1 MKTNMIQE
9 YYLDEKGQPKV
20 VMDQNTAR
28 DVKIAIDYFEAGLAK
43 SSYSE
48 ASQIRLTAKAIAE
61 GFLPY
66 GTEIGD
72 YAVFLNA
79 VRKKSNDLLG
89 IKEESK

>member
-28 DVKIAIDYFEAGLAK
+28 DVKIAIDFYEAAITR
-43 SSYSE
+43 SSFSE
-48 ASQIRLTAKAIAE
+48 ASQTRLTATAIAE
-61 GFLPY
+61 KFLPE
-66 GTEIGD
+66 GTMIGD

-79 VRKKSNDLLG
+79 VRKKSNELLG
-89 IKEESK
+89 IK